1 MAENPLH
8 RFPAFVVAFI
18 LVCALVLAL
27 FTSNA
32 LGRRAAT
39 RQSKQ
44 LELGPLETMASGLLG
59 LLLAFNFSIAQ
70 SRFDARQEMLV
81 READAIGTAYLRC
94 SVLANDV
101 RPSCREKFRQ
111 YVALR
116 IDTYARYKASAPDT
130 EELRRKLDESERL
143 QNELWTIVTR
153 AVRQSP
159 DTPHTA
165 LMTALNSVIDLDADR
180 RASLRIQVPVIVSVV
195 IMLSCIAWAVLL
207 GYSSGLKGAGSRTAW
222 VVVSILIG
230 LVFGVALDFDRPH
243 SGFITTSA
251 AEIATTN
258 LARSMN
264 EPPVD

>member
-1 MAENPLH
+1 MPENPLH
-8 RFPAFVVAFI
+8 RLPAIVVALI
-18 LVCALVLAL
+18 LVVALVLAL
-27 FTSNA
+27 FSSHA
-32 LGRRAAT
+32 LGRRAAE
-39 RQSKQ
+39 RRAKK

-70 SRFDARQEMLV
+70 NRFDARQEMLV

-94 SVLANDV
+94 SVLTEDD
-101 RPSCREKFRQ
+101 RRICRDKFRQ

-130 EELRRKLDESERL
+130 QEIRHKLSETEQL
-143 QNELWTIVTR
+143 QNELWTVVGR
-153 AVRQSP
+153 AVRRSP
-159 DTPHTA
+159 DPPHTA

-180 RASLRIQVPVIVSVV
+180 RASLRIQVPVVVSAV
-195 IMLSCIAWAVLL
+195 IMLSCLAWAVLL
-207 GYSSGLKGAGSRTAW
+207 GYSSGLTGSGSRTAW

-230 LVFGVALDFDRPH
+230 LVFGVAQDFDRPH

-251 AEIATTN
+251 AEVATTN
-258 LARSMN
+258 LAKSMN